1 MSPAAASAAPRG
13 PSNDSV
19 TKESLMGSHQAQ
31 AGDSRLQRCQQSNI
45 ETAIAIKRQMQ
56 QVLAGGAPLDIDL
69 SALLAAHLQRHGAQ
83 G

>member
-13 PSNDSV
+13 PSIDPA
-19 TKESLMGSHQAQ
+19 TKESLMGSHQAH
-31 AGDSRLQRCQQSNI
+31 ADDSRLQRCQQSNI

-56 QVLAGGAPLDIDL
+56 QVLAGGASLDLDL
-69 SALLAAHLQRHGAQ
+69 AALLAENARRHGAQ